1 MFERKYKIEN
11 GLLVKR
17 EDGVPVPDNEPL
29 FILRAKDAKAMP
41 VLLAYQAIVNTL
53 EMKKAVAVCVE
64 DFRKYA
70 ENNPEKISEPS
81 P

>member
-17 EDGVPVPDNEPL
+17 ESGIPLPDDEP
-29 FILRAKDAKAMP
+29 FFMLRAQDAKALP
-41 VLLAYQAIVNTL
+41 VLLAYQAIVNTM
-53 EMKKAVAVCVE
+53 EMKKAVGVCVE
-64 DFRKYA
+64 DFRKFA
-70 ENNPEKISEPS
+70 EMNPEKMAEPT